1 MKKILMLLCVLV
13 LLTSCG
19 LVLGGP
25 VEEGSSSAQVQQTA
39 YTTLD
44 CIDTF
49 AVNGKVYTS
58 VKVVLPST
66 VYNPNMYSISIMVN
80 GSAILT
86 LESHEEKRLH

>member
-44 CIDTF
+44 CIDAF
-49 AVNGKVYTS
+49 SIHGKLYTS
-58 VKVVLPST
+58 VKVTLPSV
-66 VYNPNMYSISIMVN
+66 VYNPNLYTIDITVN